1 MSLHAC
7 AVRDLHGECDVHG
20 DFKRQDRHVH
30 FEIVSHRKAD
40 MRPRSVRSLL
50 LLLTACLTVVATA
63 AQTTQLKVFRGTLVH
78 SRLRTEMEV
87 LEDYLIGF
95 NESNL
100 GRVSTTA

>member
-1 MSLHAC
+1 MIFTANVTYAAISKDK
-7 AVRDLHGECDVHG
+7 AVP
-20 DFKRQDRHVH
+20 RHVH
-30 FEIVSHRKAD
+30 FKIVSHRKAD
-40 MRPRSVRSLL
+40 MRPRNVRFLL
-50 LLLTACLTVVATA
+50 LLLTACLIVVDTA